1 MECEP
6 LANDEVVRLALPL
19 PLLRETVPST
29 AVPDLNV
36 TVPVGIPVVDEKTVA
51 VKITAWPAVEGLTE
65 DTRFVLV
72 VALVTT

>member
-6 LANDEVVRLALPL
+6 LANDEVVRLAL